1 MSDLIRYERDGA
13 VGIVTINR
21 PDKRNAMTYA
31 MLGEFLE
38 RIAEAGADTATRV
51 VVITG
56 TAGAFCAGTDLADLA
71 TVPGAQR
78 GLRGTAQERTRWW
91 PIVDCPKPVIGAID
105 GPAVGM
111 GAEFSSQCDIRIAS
125 PNARFAWNFVHRG
138 LVPDTGAGSWLLP
151 RLIGLQRALRL
162 LYTGEFLSAEEA
174 LAIGYVARGRS
185 KYGAHSNCTRAGE
198 DDRRELAIFTAAH
211 QGAGLRGSRRGRG
224 GAHTTTY
231 RGARG
236 VLQVQRSQR
245 RCQCVPGAAPGKF
258 HRNLMRTTGGITMTT
273 ILSSSGTH
281 TVVGAGRWHGAVGFA
296 CRFRTRERLHVE
308 TGRFLPRR
316 NVYSDSTTKAARLPS
331 RRGDQ
336 FVCVRGTH
344 RAAAGQQ
351 QASRHVGTRRA
362 GTSTQRRAAVLGR
375 T

>member
-1 MSDLIRYERDGA
+1 MSDLIRYERDDA

-91 PIVDCPKPVIGAID
+91 PIVECPKPVIGAID

-162 LYTGEFLSAEEA
+162 LYTGEFLSADEA
-174 LAIGYVARGRS
+174 LAIGYVAQVVPS
-185 KYGAHSNCTRAGE
+185 ADLIPTA
-198 DDRRELAIFTAAH
+198 LALAKTIAAN
-211 QGAGLRGSRRGRG
+211 SPF
-224 GAHTTTY
+224 
-231 RGARG
+231 
-236 VLQVQRSQR
+236 SQR
-245 RCQCVPGAAPGKF
+245 RIKALVYEGLGADVAE
-258 HRNLMRTTGGITMTT
+258 HIQR
-273 ILSSSGTH
+273 H
-281 TVVGAGRWHGAVGFA
+281 TVALAECFKSSDHKEGVSAFL
-296 CRFRTRERLHVE
+296 ERRQANF
-308 TGRFLPRR
+308 TG
-316 NVYSDSTTKAARLPS
+316 T
-331 RRGDQ
+331 
-336 FVCVRGTH
+336 
-344 RAAAGQQ
+344 
-351 QASRHVGTRRA
+351 
-362 GTSTQRRAAVLGR
+362 
-375 T
+375 